1 MSTLRDETAADVP
14 VKDVTVDLS
23 RLTPAPPESSTYQH
37 TRARLDIS
45 RVSREELEDRFLRLQ
60 EETLQLKQHSHK
72 RDDLIKK

>member
-37 TRARLDIS
+37 ARARQDIS

-72 RDDLIKK
+72 QHDMIKK